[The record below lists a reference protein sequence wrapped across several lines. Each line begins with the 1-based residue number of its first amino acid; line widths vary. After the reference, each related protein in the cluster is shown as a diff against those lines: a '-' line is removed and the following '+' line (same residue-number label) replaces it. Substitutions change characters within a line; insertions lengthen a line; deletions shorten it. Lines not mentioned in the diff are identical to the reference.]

1 MYERRCIRSLMES
14 RDWLRGSRLH
24 VLIECERERERERER
39 ESGGERES
47 PPPHLRTNFGWPREF
62 TKGGGNS
69 STLRIVCFYHIFFYK
84 VYHFLIYRYV
94 HCYDYICTFLYNKGS
109 PFFYDWIP
117 MFQRECYLR
126 KFSVSALFLD
136 VRAIGS
142 RWRLVRACAGLLF
155 HGMKGKYLLASFV
168 LVIFPRK

>member
-1 MYERRCIRSLMES
+1 MGTYIVTTISV
-14 RDWLRGSRLH
+14 H
-24 VLIECERERERERER
+24 FYTTKF
-39 ESGGERES
+39 S
-47 PPPHLRTNFGWPREF
+47 P
-62 TKGGGNS
+62 
-69 STLRIVCFYHIFFYK
+69 
-84 VYHFLIYRYV
+84 
-94 HCYDYICTFLYNKGS
+94 
-109 PFFYDWIP
+109 FYDWIP
-117 MFQRECYLR
+117 MSQRGCYLR

>member
-1 MYERRCIRSLMES
+1 M
-14 RDWLRGSRLH
+14 
-24 VLIECERERERERER
+24 RERER
-39 ESGGERES
+39 GGERES
-47 PPPHLRTNFGWPREF
+47 APSFAHIILVGSENLRR
-62 TKGGGNS
+62 GGGNS

-117 MFQRECYLR
+117 MFQRGCYLR
-126 KFSVSALFLD
+126 KFSVSALFLG

>member
-1 MYERRCIRSLMES
+1 M
-14 RDWLRGSRLH
+14 
-24 VLIECERERERERER
+24 CERERERER
-39 ESGGERES
+39 GERES
-47 PPPHLRTNFGWPREF
+47 APSFAHIILVGSEF

-94 HCYDYICTFLYNKGS
+94 HCYDYIRTFFLQQRFS
-109 PFFYDWIP
+109 LFYDWIP
-117 MFQRECYLR
+117 MSQRGCYLR